1 MLVPID
7 SIFEHHQFSVT
18 VPSSVEDEIS
28 WFARC
33 LTSTVFEVAAFDPE
47 RFRGRGPVP
56 YFSDFVEV
64 AIDRCLSELSSR
76 DSERFDALLGS
87 VVEAARVE
95 FEYKVFHATLP
106 LALSEAFDDYLA
118 GE

>member
-1 MLVPID
+1 VLVSID
-7 SIFEHHQFSVT
+7 SIFEHHQFSVNA
-18 VPSSVEDEIS
+18 PSSVEDEIC

-33 LTSTVFEVAAFDPE
+33 LTRTVFEVAAFDPE
-47 RFRGRGPVP
+47 RDTGPVP

-87 VVEAARVE
+87 IVEDARLE

-106 LALSEAFDDYLA
+106 LALSEAFDDYLD